1 MSHPPGTIFVL
12 RSGGWTSA
20 AIRLGTRSRV
30 NHAGI
35 ALGDGRTVEAQ
46 AKGAIIG
53 REQDNDRVIW
63 GDRLS
68 IKVDWLDSIARPG
81 GTTPTWANARIADE
95 ALKLVGTPYGF
106 VDIAA
111 LALADLGW
119 RQRWLERIVD
129 RQHAL
134 ICSQLVDQA
143 YLNAGVHLFSDGR
156 MPGRVDPGDLEQI
169 IATGGQGVVVDPA

>member
-1 MSHPPGTIFVL
+1 MTHPAGTIFVL
-12 RSGGWTSA
+12 RSGGFVGWT
-20 AIRLGTRSRV
+20 IRLLTRSRQ
-30 NHAGI
+30 NHAGVC
-35 ALGDGRTVEAQ
+35 LGDGRTVEAQ
-46 AKGAIIG
+46 AKGAVIKT
-53 REQDNDRVIW
+53 EQDNARVIY

-68 IKVDWLDSIARPG
+68 LRIDWLDSIARPG